1 MQFEGAKIREQGVIF
16 GIVVVRAHVLTNRQ
30 EEFAARALG
39 TKAFGLI
46 PIVLMTQDGRGIPTY
61 QGRPDIV
68 KFLSHVDIRRIQWQK
83 YTSAA

>member
-1 MQFEGAKIREQGVIF
+1 MQFEGAKVREQGVVF
-16 GIVVVRAHVLTNRQ
+16 GIVVVKAHVLSNRQ

-46 PIVLMTQDGRGIPTY
+46 PIVLMTQDSRGVPTY

-68 KFLSHVDIRRIQWQK
+68 KFLSNVQVGQIPWK
-83 YTSAA
+83 TYTLAA